1 MPSAIAAA
9 LSITLAV
16 CSPFVTAQ
24 TPAHDPREGQV
35 DRVISLTKALVK
47 GVEQCFNPSHTK
59 GNTAA
64 KNRLIKLEKT
74 ALSAKSSLTGGDAPK
89 LAQTAAELEAQ
100 CQAFFEKAPLAA
112 RFHCDTQRRCM
123 ELGFEGH
130 PNYPHC
136 QPVNGNKHANIQCW
150 RDIILEDC
158 TVRRHASKASGFEP
172 PKLTGDSRSPVSATA
187 RFTVARAGQKGNPGF
202 EATWKLAN
210 IG

>member
-1 MPSAIAAA
+1 MAVALILVGLAIFVVSIVCLIRPIQTIGISSRLRASLLLVAGVVA
-9 LSITLAV
+9 LAI

-24 TPAHDPREGQV
+24 AAAPDPRIDQV

-64 KNRLIKLEKT
+64 KNRLIKLENT
-74 ALSAKSSLTGGDAPK
+74 ALSAKSSLTSGDAPK
-89 LAQTAAELEAQ
+89 LAQSAAELEAQ
-100 CQAFFEKAPLAA
+100 WETFSEKAPIAA

-136 QPVNGNKHANIQCW
+136 QPVNGNKHANVQYIQFQQLL
-150 RDIILEDC
+150 RILPQLLDD
-158 TVRRHASKASGFEP
+158 
-172 PKLTGDSRSPVSATA
+172 LSPQS
-187 RFTVARAGQKGNPGF
+187 
-202 EATWKLAN
+202 
-210 IG
+210 

>member
-59 GNTAA
+59 GNTEA

-74 ALSAKSSLTGGDAPK
+74 ALSAKSSLTSGDVPK
-89 LAQTAAELEAQ
+89 LARSAAELKAQWEA
-100 CQAFFEKAPLAA
+100 FSEKAPIAA

-136 QPVNGNKHANIQCW
+136 QPVNGNKHANIQYIQFQQLL
-150 RDIILEDC
+150 RVLPQLLADL
-158 TVRRHASKASGFEP
+158 SP
-172 PKLTGDSRSPVSATA
+172 RS
-187 RFTVARAGQKGNPGF
+187 
-202 EATWKLAN
+202 
-210 IG
+210 

>member
-1 MPSAIAAA
+1 MSSTIAAA
-9 LSITLAV
+9 LSIIVAI

-24 TPAHDPREGQV
+24 AAAPDPRVDQV

-74 ALSAKSSLTGGDAPK
+74 SLNVKSSLANGDTAK
-89 LAQTAAELEAQ
+89 LAQTTAELEAQ
-100 CQAFFEKAPLAA
+100 WEAFSEKAPIAA

-130 PNYPHC
+130 PSYPHC
-136 QPVNGNKHANIQCW
+136 QPVNGNKHANIQY
-150 RDIILEDC
+150 IQLQQ
-158 TVRRHASKASGFEP
+158 
-172 PKLTGDSRSPVSATA
+172 LL
-187 RFTVARAGQKGNPGF
+187 RALPQLLDDLGRQR
-202 EATWKLAN
+202 
-210 IG
+210 

>member
-1 MPSAIAAA
+1 LHGAHYTLDPTITTYAYLNRYTVSSDYGPFVAPSDARLRRLLREIAAIAELKARRRP
-9 LSITLAV
+9 LV
-16 CSPFVTAQ
+16 V
-24 TPAHDPREGQV
+24 V
-35 DRVISLTKALVK
+35 TKALVK

-74 ALSAKSSLTGGDAPK
+74 ALSAKSGLTSGEAPK

-100 CQAFFEKAPLAA
+100 WQAFFEKAPIAA

-136 QPVNGNKHANIQCW
+136 QPVNGNKHANIQYIQFQQSL
-150 RDIILEDC
+150 RVLPQLLADL
-158 TVRRHASKASGFEP
+158 
-172 PKLTGDSRSPVSATA
+172 
-187 RFTVARAGQKGNPGF
+187 NPQADG
-202 EATWKLAN
+202 
-210 IG
+210 G